1 MIENSKIRENIIDL
15 QNKKMRDY
23 IDDDSYDRDSE
34 EEEEEEILDVEDEDS
49 LPVKKRVVRKG
60 KNEKFDED
68 EFDRKVAIQVVNIH
82 KKVRGDDKF
91 SIWVEKNLTHL
102 QNLYTLSNL
111 ECSPVEFFTYVYT
124 NSNSKKI

>member
-1 MIENSKIRENIIDL
+1 
-15 QNKKMRDY
+15 MRDY
-23 IDDDSYDRDSE
+23 IDDDSYERDSE
-34 EEEEEEILDVEDEDS
+34 EEEEEELNDEMLDDEEN

-111 ECSPVEFFTYVYT
+111 ECSPVEFFTYVYQ
-124 NSNSKKI
+124 NSSSKKK

>member
-1 MIENSKIRENIIDL
+1 
-15 QNKKMRDY
+15 MRDY

-34 EEEEEEILDVEDEDS
+34 EEEEEILDLEDEEN

-111 ECSPVEFFTYVYT
+111 ECSPVEFFTYVYQ
-124 NSNSKKI
+124 NSLSKKI